1 MSNDRALE
9 TLSQDQRDVLQ
20 EVSNIGMG
28 LAGEQLA
35 IILNKFVTLSIP
47 RIVVTPPNEIAKTVE
62 ILVDQQH
69 ELLCVRQSFFSH
81 WRGEA
86 FALFGQEGCH
96 RLASIMGYS
105 DTLDPNSE
113 TELLLDVANALI
125 GACLNGIATQLG
137 VELDFSPPS
146 LYAQNVYPIDL
157 FLDKKFT
164 WSNALIVEVNFSVDD
179 LAFKSYMLFILSEE
193 SLENIRHD
201 LDRFLENL

>member
-1 MSNDRALE
+1 MLD
-9 TLSQDQRDVLQ
+9 TLSQDQKDVLQ
-20 EVSNIGMG
+20 EISNIGMG

-47 RIVVTPPNEIAKTVE
+47 RIKATPPDELAKTVE
-62 ILVDQQH
+62 SLIDQQQ

-96 RLASIMGYS
+96 KLAAIMGYT
-105 DTLDPNSE
+105 DALDKNNE

-125 GACLNGIATQLG
+125 GACLNGIASQLG
-137 VELDFSPPS
+137 VELDFSPPA
-146 LYAQNVYPIDL
+146 LYAQNIYPVDL

-164 WSNALIVEVNFSVDD
+164 WSNALIVEVNFGVDD

-193 SLENIRHD
+193 SLDNLRRD